1 MPFCPKC
8 KYEYEEGVTSCPDC
22 GSALVARLVSGTE
35 DDVDSVILLETTDA
49 LKAQFLAEA
58 LDQEGIPY
66 YGQGLGFTDSIGGG
80 LGADM
85 PHGGF
90 SSTGPMKIFVNPN
103 DYDKAKAVMDSLQGD
118 ELLDEEDMGTS
129 EDK

>member
-8 KYEYEEGVTSCPDC
+8 KYEYEEGVSKCPDC
-22 GSALVARLVSGTE
+22 GSPLVDSLSTPTE
-35 DDVDSVILLETTDA
+35 DDVESIVLLETTDA

-58 LDQEGIPY
+58 LDEAGIPY

-80 LGADM
+80 LGVDM

-103 DYDKAKAVMDSLQGD
+103 DYDKAKTVMDSLQGD
-118 ELLDEEDMGTS
+118 ELLDEEDVSTP
-129 EDK
+129 EEK